1 MRSVPPLSLS
11 RRRSL
16 TCFPL
21 NSDGNYPPVRIAAFD
36 ALLLLNP
43 LQDVMPLVRYLFS
56 VMRDDS
62 SRLVQRRLA
71 ASVLESLPILAAVQD
86 LAPPDPGA
94 EDSKDEKKR
103 DELANVLKALRKKPG
118 RSMNYRTSLLTTL
131 VCVLLSLPFSHDTK
145 N

>member
-1 MRSVPPLSLS
+1 
-11 RRRSL
+11 
-16 TCFPL
+16 
-21 NSDGNYPPVRIAAFD
+21 
-36 ALLLLNP
+36 
-43 LQDVMPLVRYLFS
+43 MPLVRYLFS

-71 ASVLESLPILAAVQD
+71 GSVLESLPILAAVQD

-131 VCVLLSLPFSHDTK
+131 TYVTFSLLASLLPLLTSLPPQSCRHRPRSPSLLSQDLRGDRAS
-145 N
+145 